1 MFPSKHAARSEF
13 ILSMLIFGTLGL
25 FVRWIPL
32 SSAAIAFF
40 RALIGALFLVVT
52 QLVRRQSFAW
62 QSIRHNALRLMVSGA
77 LIGFNWILLF
87 ESYRYT
93 TIAVATL
100 CYYLAPVFV
109 MIAAPMVLHERW
121 TRRKAICMVA
131 ALIGMVLV
139 SGVLQGNA
147 ASASAYRGILLAVG
161 AALLYAGVIL
171 LNKRMTDIAPIDM
184 TFVQLTMAGLVVLP
198 YACAAGWGTWSL
210 RGGLLLLVVGVIHTG
225 FAYRMYFSSV
235 QALDAHTV
243 SILSYLDPISAVL
256 LSALFLREPLTVWT
270 IAGGALIIGAVISAR
285 PASKS

>member
-1 MFPSKHAARSEF
+1 MFPSKHAAHSEF

-62 QSIRHNALRLMVSGA
+62 QSIRRNALRLMISGA

-139 SGVLQGNA
+139 SGVLKGSA

-198 YACAAGWGTWSL
+198 YARATGWGTWSL

-256 LSALFLREPLTVWT
+256 LSALFLHEPLTVWT
-270 IAGGALIIGAVISAR
+270 IAGGALITGAVISAR